1 MTEYDLMQAAAGK
14 LTALWP
20 DRPVY
25 TGTIPAGADGSFFL
39 ESTGSEQ
46 TEGLDRFRHRKAR
59 FRVRYF
65 LDSGDAGAF
74 AQWAETMFASFRRLE
89 AAEAVLTKLM

>member
-46 TEGLDRFRHRKAR
+46 TEGLDRFRHR
-59 FRVRYF
+59 
-65 LDSGDAGAF
+65 
-74 AQWAETMFASFRRLE
+74 
-89 AAEAVLTKLM
+89 

>member
-39 ESTGSEQ
+39 EPTGSEQ
-46 TEGLDRFRHRKAR
+46 TEGPEGPGGRGR
-59 FRVRYF
+59 
-65 LDSGDAGAF
+65 
-74 AQWAETMFASFRRLE
+74 E
-89 AAEAVLTKLM
+89 VLPIYV